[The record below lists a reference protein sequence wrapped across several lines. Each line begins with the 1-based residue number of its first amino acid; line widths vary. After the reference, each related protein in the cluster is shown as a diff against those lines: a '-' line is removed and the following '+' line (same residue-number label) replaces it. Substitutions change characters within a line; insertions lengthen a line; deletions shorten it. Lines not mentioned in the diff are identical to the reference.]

1 MKHMS
6 GERAA
11 AANWQTGL
19 AVQYNAAVRGIACPT
34 GGKGTREYGLTEQV
48 TS

>member
-1 MKHMS
+1 MKHLS

-11 AANWQTGL
+11 AAKWQTAL

-34 GGKGTREYGLTEQV
+34 GGRAPREYGLTGQV
-48 TS
+48 PS